1 MKTINRELS
10 VFSTSAVDLFASA
23 LGAFILLMMLLFPY
37 YRHAGPET
45 APSDTSD
52 LIEQRREAE
61 RSRADSLAERMTVE
75 RDITEL
81 EAQAN
86 SLRREMITLEEHL
99 FNLKEKL
106 AEVPPDVPPDPEV
119 RQPFIEQGVEF
130 SLLGI
135 NTDQKSFVIVVDMS
149 GSMDAYSNLM
159 IRSVLEILQPL
170 DETNEFAIMGYSG
183 MGSTRVMTFP
193 RGSRLAAGTADNL
206 SRAASFTRSLAN
218 NFGGSTPTHGAL
230 LRALQYPADAVILIS
245 DGAPDGNPA
254 TIIEDVSR
262 LNARLRKEI
271 HTVALGDYTSDRDL
285 VLFLQGLARRNGG
298 DFVGVS
304 R

>member
-1 MKTINRELS
+1 MKTTNRELS

-37 YRHAGPET
+37 YRHAGPES
-45 APSDTSD
+45 APSDTSA
-52 LIEQRREAE
+52 LIEQRRQAE
-61 RSRADSLAERMTVE
+61 RSVADSLAEQVTIDRET
-75 RDITEL
+75 TEL
-81 EAQAN
+81 EARADA
-86 SLRREMITLEEHL
+86 LRREMITLEEEL
-99 FNLKEKL
+99 FNLKTKL
-106 AEVPPDVPPDPEV
+106 AEEPPETPPEPDV
-119 RQPFIEQGVEF
+119 RQPFVERGVEF

-135 NTDQKSFVIVVDMS
+135 NTEQKSFVIVVDMS

-170 DETNEFAIMGYSG
+170 DAENEFAILGYSG

-193 RGSRLAAGTADNL
+193 RGTRLATGTADNL
-206 SRAASFTRSLAN
+206 SRGASFTRSLAS

-254 TIIEDVSR
+254 SIIEDVTR

>member
-1 MKTINRELS
+1 MS

-37 YRHAGPET
+37 YRHAGPQS
-45 APSDTSD
+45 APSDTSAI
-52 LIEQRREAE
+52 IEQRRQAE
-61 RSRADSLAERMTVE
+61 RSRADSLAERVTLDQE
-75 RDITEL
+75 ITDL
-81 EAQAN
+81 EAQADR
-86 SLRREMITLEEHL
+86 LRQEMVTLETQL
-99 FNLKEKL
+99 FNLKTKL
-106 AEVPPDVPPDPEV
+106 AETPPETPPEV
-119 RQPFIEQGVEF
+119 VERQPYLERGVEF

-135 NTDQKSFVIVVDMS
+135 NTDQKSFVIVVDLS
-149 GSMDAYSNLM
+149 GSMDAYANLM

-170 DETNEFAIMGYSG
+170 DDSNEFAILGYSG
-183 MGSTRVMTFP
+183 MGSTRIMTFP
-193 RGSRLAAGTADNL
+193 SASRMATGSAENL
-206 SRAASFTRSLAN
+206 SRAAAFTRNLAD

-254 TIIEDVSR
+254 TIMEDVSR

-271 HTVALGDYTSDRDL
+271 HTVALGDYTGDRDL